1 MAAGSSFDEINMAV
15 GVQGEDDSQNIID
28 DFSGG
33 CPTASLGRLD
43 AHPIE
48 EAFYSDEQKDDQN
61 KLQSRNFIRRTMR
74 KMRIRS
80 KRFYTE

>member
-48 EAFYSDEQKDDQN
+48 GAFYSDEQKDDEN
-61 KLQSRNFIRRTMR
+61 RLQSRNSIRRTVR
-74 KMRIRS
+74 KMRIRF
-80 KRFYTE
+80 KRIHTE